1 MIKSIIFDFDG
12 VLVESAEIKTEAFR
26 KLFSA
31 WPDKVEQIVAYHL
44 KNAGL
49 SRYVKFRYAFAEI
62 LGIDFSEELIRKL
75 GKEFS
80 GLVLEAVKEAPF
92 VSGAPEFLATNA
104 GRYLL
109 YIASGTP
116 QGELS
121 EIVSSREIAE
131 YFAGIFGAPSTKPQ
145 IITSI
150 IKRHGLEKGDI
161 LFVGD
166 GDSDRAAAAETGIHF
181 ILRRTQ
187 ENGDL
192 VPLVSHTIDDLT
204 NLQRMIEDIQK

>member
-1 MIKSIIFDFDG
+1 VIKLIVFDFDG

-62 LGIDFSEELIRKL
+62 LGIDFSEELIQKL
-75 GKEFS
+75 GEEFS
-80 GLVLEAVKEAPF
+80 QLVLEAVKKAPF

-104 GRYLL
+104 GRYHV

-116 QGELS
+116 QEELN
-121 EIVSSREIAE
+121 EIVSSKGIAE
-131 YFAGIFGAPSTKPQ
+131 YFAGIFGAPSTKPE
-145 IITSI
+145 IVTSI
-150 IKRHGLEKGDI
+150 MKRHALEKGDI

-166 GDSDRAAAAETGIHF
+166 GDSDRTAAAEIGIHF
-181 ILRRTQ
+181 ILRRTR

-192 VPLVSHTIDDLT
+192 VPLVSRTIDDLT
-204 NLQRMIEDIQK
+204 NLERMIEDIQK